1 MLSNIA
7 VLEGVVGG
15 VCCSVRGV
23 RGAGLANA
31 QERIVIIEILSC
43 VGNKLGQSCAKLR
56 LS

>member
-1 MLSNIA
+1 MLPNIV
-7 VLEGVVGG
+7 VLEGVVGD

-43 VGNKLGQSCAKLR
+43 VGKKLGQSCAKLR